1 MAVTREEKT
10 GVIES
15 FYDVDSGV
23 IRENGTNATR
33 DFFQP
38 GAQTQFIQAENVVY
52 ILITLPNNRT
62 IVQGI
67 GKPPQ

>member
-10 GVIES
+10 GVIEV
-15 FYDVDSGV
+15 FYDVDSGT
-23 IRENGTNATR
+23 IREDGTNASR
-33 DFFQP
+33 DFFHE
-38 GAQTQFIQAENVVY
+38 GAQVQFVDRAQVAY

>member
-10 GVIES
+10 GVIET

-33 DFFQP
+33 DFFHP
-38 GAQTQFIQAENVVY
+38 GAQTQFIQSENVVY